1 MYIVR
6 GVSGNLPRVCRVRVI
21 RCDIVRGD
29 TVLST
34 FAVGQPSCPS
44 DNSHHPISVLHSP
57 VYTVAVCTC
66 VHMRLSLSLS
76 LSLCACACVRACVH
90 ACVCVF
96 AA

>member
-1 MYIVR
+1 MY
-6 GVSGNLPRVCRVRVI
+6 
-21 RCDIVRGD
+21 IVRGD

-57 VYTVAVCTC
+57 VYTVAVCMC

-76 LSLCACACVRACVH
+76 LFVCMCVHACVR

>member
-1 MYIVR
+1 MY
-6 GVSGNLPRVCRVRVI
+6 
-21 RCDIVRGD
+21 IVRGD

-57 VYTVAVCTC
+57 VYTVAVCTYVC
-66 VHMRLSLSLS
+66 AHASLTLS
-76 LSLCACACVRACVH
+76 LSLCVHVRACVRVCVRACVRACV
-90 ACVCVF
+90 F